1 MKLADQALASGRVLF
16 RWRSYVPLLFLP
28 AFALAFVHYRRP
40 FVAPEANLAWQ
51 LLCVAIAAAGL
62 AVRVHVVG
70 HAPFG
75 TSGRNQAEQKA
86 ESLNTTGMYS
96 VVRHPLYLGNALMFS
111 GLALLPGVWYLPVI
125 VALGTGWYYERIM
138 LVEETFLEE
147 KYGAAFRDWAAAT
160 PAVLPDWSRWQPP
173 RLPFSWRT
181 ALRGEI
187 YAAFAIA
194 LMVLVLDA
202 VQSWRASGRFAA
214 SPLWTAVA
222 AVAAAVWMAARLAK
236 KHTRLL
242 SVEGR

>member
-1 MKLADQALASGRVLF
+1 VKLTDQALASGRLLF

-40 FVAPEANLAWQ
+40 FGSARATLVWELACLAVAL
-51 LLCVAIAAAGL
+51 AGL

-86 ESLNTTGMYS
+86 ASLNTTGFYS
-96 VVRHPLYLGNALMFS
+96 VVRHPLYLGNGLMFI

-138 LVEETFLEE
+138 LVEETFLEDT
-147 KYGAAFRDWAAAT
+147 YGQAFRDWAAET
-160 PAVLPDWSRWQPP
+160 PAIVPAWRRWTPSTL
-173 RLPFSWRT
+173 RFSWRT

-187 YAAFAIA
+187 YGAFAVM
-194 LMVLVLDA
+194 LMLFVLDA
-202 VQSWRASGRFAA
+202 VAAWRADGRWSL
-214 SPLWTAVA
+214 SPVWTPLVIATGALWLV
-222 AVAAAVWMAARLAK
+222 ARLAK

-242 SVEGR
+242 TVEGR